1 MLPFKNTFKNDHF
14 STNVLLK
21 NPSLLIPFSIYNVM
35 LLGRG
40 LRNGTVIGLL
50 AKKRPNQFTEYQH
63 GFFIAMMLIQEEQNS
78 TGRNIMRKLNEE
90 NQLFFPLVLH
100 IFIEVEL
107 IRLIQKRSRPDGS
120 MPVQEIHTFLDWLVK
135 KLLILLDLLRGF
147 SF

>member
-1 MLPFKNTFKNDHF
+1 MLVFKNT
-14 STNVLLK
+14 LK
-21 NPSLLIPFSIYNVM
+21 NAHFLANALLNNLSLLIPFSIYNVM

-50 AKKRPNQFTEYQH
+50 AKKRLNQFTESQL
-63 GFFIAMMLIQEEQNS
+63 GFCIAMMSIQEEQNF
-78 TGRNIMRKLNEE
+78 TGRNIMRQRNEE

-120 MPVQEIHTFLDWLVK
+120 MPVQEIHIFLDQ
-135 KLLILLDLLRGF
+135 LD
-147 SF
+147 S